1 MVGTRTRQKF
11 GNQKLMCIRSFRSSE
26 ANGGIV
32 LKYFW
37 LKMDFENSDLEF

>member
-1 MVGTRTRQKF
+1 MR
-11 GNQKLMCIRSFRSSE
+11 IRSFRFNIHYNTSA

-37 LKMDFENSDLEF
+37 QKMDFENSDACS